1 VPIEALQPGDLV
13 LAVPDGD
20 PLGTPQFMPITAI
33 YHNQS
38 TELLTVAFTDGST
51 ISLTAAHEVYT
62 ATGGWGLAEDVRPGD
77 VMLDKQ
83 GDLRIVDRVER
94 AYAPVRTY
102 NLTVAGSHTFFAD
115 GVWVH
120 NCGKRPTSYV
130 YGARA
135 QRGGHPKDPY
145 GPNHNFNDMFDGD
158 LIKNGTPM
166 PGKDGFMN
174 YVSEG
179 VLNGRKGVF
188 EIGGHLANDGT
199 LVIVHRLFRPY

>member
-1 VPIEALQPGDLV
+1 LQPGDLV

-51 ISLTAAHEVYT
+51 ISLTAAHEVFT
-62 ATGGWGLAEDVRPGD
+62 AAGGWGLAEDVRPGD

-120 NCGKRPTSYV
+120 NCAADDIFRAAGSAGKSSKITAEEASMIRNWLGTSADAAKNASRP
-130 YGARA
+130 
-135 QRGGHPKDPY
+135 P
-145 GPNHNFNDMFDGD
+145 
-158 LIKNGTPM
+158 
-166 PGKDGFMN
+166 PGMTREMMVKYAGFIR
-174 YVSEG
+174 EG
-179 VLNGRKGVF
+179 
-188 EIGGHLANDGT
+188 LANKTTEAGT
-199 LVIVHRLFRPY
+199 EIAKARLETLLRWIGE

>member
-1 VPIEALQPGDLV
+1 MPIEALQPGDLV

-51 ISLTAAHEVYT
+51 ISLTAAHEVFT

-120 NCGKRPTSYV
+120 NCPADEMFSHFSGMFSQASGFIQGNLGKLNITLS
-130 YGARA
+130 
-135 QRGGHPKDPY
+135 
-145 GPNHNFNDMFDGD
+145 
-158 LIKNGTPM
+158 M
-166 PGKDGFMN
+166 PSK
-174 YVSEG
+174 VKP
-179 VLNGRKGVF
+179 LN
-188 EIGGHLANDGT
+188 
-199 LVIVHRLFRPY
+199 